1 MRRRKDL
8 TMKKTLLTCFVVLF
22 TLCFAAC
29 ASPAAAGKTPEPQAE
44 ATATPLQKVTFAD
57 PLLEKMVRAAMNKPE
72 GDITIA
78 DAEAVKELNLG
89 IDWQQEPAEGTQ
101 IKDISGLENFTNLEN
116 LDLHFHAIKDI
127 SPLAGLTML
136 NSLSLGGN
144 PVADIE
150 PLSGLTNLGWL
161 TLFNCKAQDYTPL
174 ANLTGLGT
182 LLMDHSTISDVKMLS
197 GLKNL
202 TWLALAHT
210 QVSDVSPLSA
220 LVNLK
225 KLTLAEC
232 PISDYS
238 PLAGIYPNLEEKDFA
253 LAASLRDLGFMPIDN
268 APQVESYK
276 TETVI
281 VQVHHEEWGEQD
293 NPDDVNAFIMV
304 KNHGT
309 NQELFITYYP
319 NDKNFLVRDSKNFR
333 YKYDLKAEALKMEY
347 GEDKAR
353 KFLQTIYPDAGED
366 VLFAP
371 ISDFDQI
378 LMDTFG
384 TTANIL
390 FLLPREVKVYDP
402 SSLLGLGFEERPE
415 EASYYYETKDADYFN
430 VEVHNPAWGDWD
442 EGGDVFCFFPQG
454 DTNGVVIT
462 YFTGEKKFLVKAH
475 DKTGGGAGFYY
486 YPDTKQYE
494 DVWCSDNS
502 RTVEQYFI
510 DVYNNADIKDIHAYS
525 AQLMED
531 CIKNAFGM
539 TIDELYA
546 LPSGQ
551 NSNDMNTTAT
561 DTLEPVMPAAD
572 ATEPGWTYDAESR
585 TLTINS
591 DAAMTA
597 YQPDNDDAEK
607 AAKTNA
613 PWAEYLP
620 LIKSIV
626 VQDNV
631 TRISDYAFAYC
642 SALNNATV
650 GINVTSLGYRCF
662 YRCGDFISQREM
674 TVTINCASMPVMG
687 EDVLGWTW
695 NNRNLTVYVAAN
707 LDDWLAAIGG
717 HEMKI
722 VKKD

>member
-1 MRRRKDL
+1 
-8 TMKKTLLTCFVVLF
+8 MKKTLLTCFIVLF
-22 TLCFAAC
+22 TLCLAAC
-29 ASPAAAGKTPEPQAE
+29 ASPAAASTTPEPQAE
-44 ATATPLQKVTFAD
+44 ITATPPQNVIFTD

-78 DAEAVKELNLG
+78 EAETVTELKLG
-89 IDWQQEPAEGTQ
+89 IDWQQEPVEGTQ
-101 IKDISGLENFTNLEN
+101 IKYISGLANFINLEN
-116 LDLHFHAIKDI
+116 LELHFHAISDI
-127 SPLAGLTML
+127 SPLAGLTKL
-136 NSLSLGGN
+136 KSLSLGGN

-161 TLFNCKAQDYTPL
+161 TLFNCRAQDYNPL
-174 ANLTGLGT
+174 ANLTGLGA
-182 LLMDHSTISDVKMLS
+182 LLLEYSTISDVKMLS
-197 GLKNL
+197 GLTNL
-202 TWLALAHT
+202 TWLNLAHT

-220 LVNLK
+220 LVNLE

-232 PISDYS
+232 PITDYS
-238 PLAGIYPNLEEKDFA
+238 PLAEIYPNLVEKDFA

-276 TETVI
+276 TETLI
-281 VQVHHEEWGEQD
+281 VQVHHEEWGNQD
-293 NPDDVNAFIMV
+293 NPDNVNAVIMV

-309 NQELFITYYP
+309 DQELFITYYP
-319 NDKNFLVRDSKNFR
+319 NDKNFLIRDSKNFR
-333 YKYDLKAEALKMEY
+333 YTYDLKAESLKMEY
-347 GEDKAR
+347 GEDKA
-353 KFLQTIYPDAGED
+353 KTILQTIYPDASGD
-366 VLFAP
+366 VLLKP
-371 ISDFDQI
+371 MTDFDQI
-378 LMDTFG
+378 LLDTFG
-384 TTANIL
+384 TTANVL

-415 EASYYYETKDADYFN
+415 EASYYYEKKDADYFN

-454 DTNGVVIT
+454 DTNGVLVT

-475 DKTGGGAGFYY
+475 DKIGGGAGFYY
-486 YPDTKQYE
+486 YPDTNQFE
-494 DVWCSDNS
+494 DIWCSDTS

-510 DVYNNADIKDIHAYS
+510 DVYNNPDIKDIHAYS

-531 CIKNAFGM
+531 CIKNTFGM

-551 NSNDMNTTAT
+551 YSKDMNSTTTDTPKSDMPAT
-561 DTLEPVMPAAD
+561 DAVGQ
-572 ATEPGWTYDAESR
+572 GWTYDAESR

-597 YQPDNDDAEK
+597 YQPDNDVAENT
-607 AAKTNA
+607 AKTNA

-631 TRISDYAFAYC
+631 TLISDYAFAYC
-642 SALNNATV
+642 SALNNASV

-662 YRCGDFISQREM
+662 YRCGDFNGKRQM
-674 TVTINCASMPVMG
+674 TVTVNCASMPVMG

-695 NNRNLTVYVAAN
+695 NNQNLTLYVAAN
-707 LDDWLAAIGG
+707 LDDWFAAMGG